1 MALIKKGEMKAMDV
15 AALEKKLVEFENE
28 LHAERSQLKSTGKP
42 ANVGRLQTLKKGV
55 ARINTFLRQKKVV
68 TKGKTEKK

>member
-42 ANVGRLQTLKKGV
+42 ANVGRLQTLKR
-55 ARINTFLRQKKVV
+55 AWRA
-68 TKGKTEKK
+68 